1 MKKIGIA
8 TVHTGYNYGSAL
20 QAYATKMILYK
31 LKYQGIVIS
40 LKGSLIKGRDVRLK
54 KIVVIIFRMLKQPF
68 KTERFLKQYSN
79 SMSHELSP
87 RSKDLFDTFTK
98 EFLKPQY
105 LGWRKLKKLAKKE
118 EFVAFLCGSD
128 QIWNAD
134 ALYVDPFYYL
144 RFAPRKKRIAFAPS
158 FGRGMIPKYN
168 KKVMK
173 KYISEINVLS
183 VREKTGINII
193 KNLCDKDA
201 VWLLDPTL
209 LLSKNEWKRCLG
221 INLISRN
228 KEYILAYFLD
238 KPSERA
244 KECLKRL
251 SQKEKLPIVELPY
264 SVEEDDWYDKS
275 PDAGPKEFV
284 YYISHAKYVCTD
296 SFHGT
301 AFAIN
306 FEVPFF
312 TFERQ
317 YGAAGKQSSRIQS
330 ILELTNLMQRF
341 NPEDITLY
349 EEIDFGYSRK
359 ILGLERDKTEN
370 YLRDALQKIK
380 GSMAS

>member
-31 LKYQGIVIS
+31 LQYQGIVMS

-68 KTERFLKQYSN
+68 NMKRFLKQYSN
-79 SMSHELSP
+79 SMSRELSP
-87 RSKDLFDTFTK
+87 SSQDLFDAFVK
-98 EFLKPQY
+98 EFLKPKY
-105 LGWRKLKKLAKKE
+105 LGWRKLKRLAKQE

-128 QIWNAD
+128 QVWNAD

-158 FGRGMIPKYN
+158 FGRDIIPQYN

-183 VREKTGINII
+183 VREKTGVNII
-193 KNLCDKDA
+193 RNLCGKEA

-209 LLSKNEWKRCLG
+209 LLSKNEWNRCLG
-221 INLISRN
+221 IESISRN

-238 KPSERA
+238 KPSQRA
-244 KECLKRL
+244 KECLRRL
-251 SQKEKLPIVELPY
+251 SQKENLQIIELPY
-264 SVEEDDWYDKS
+264 TGKEDDWYDQS

-284 YYISHAKYVCTD
+284 HYISHAKYVCTD

-330 ILELTNLMQRF
+330 ILELTDLVQRF
-341 NPEDITLY
+341 NPNDSILH
-349 EEIDFGYSRK
+349 EEIDFEYPRK
-359 ILGLERDKTEN
+359 ILRLERDKAEN
-370 YLRDALQKIK
+370 YLRDSLKKIRE
-380 GSMAS
+380 STV